1 VINKNVCREEEEMQM
16 RKHKGQ
22 DVLAGAL
29 AFLLAV
35 SMAGCCKSKN
45 DDSHS
50 LSLLGG
56 VLGTGIIE
64 PPVGLASA
72 GTFRVLAN
80 STVANTGPTSV
91 DGDLGVSPGS
101 AVTGFPP
108 GTVSG
113 GTFTGS
119 PGPAATAQSDLT
131 IAYNNAAARP
141 PGTAVAGNIGGQ
153 TLAPGVFTSTSSLAI
168 SSGDLTLTG
177 LGNPNAVFIFQIASS
192 LTVTSGRRVIL
203 AGGAKASNV
212 FWQVGSSATLGTNSF
227 FVGDIMALASI
238 TLQTGASL
246 EGRALASTGAV
257 TLDSNVIFP

>member
-1 VINKNVCREEEEMQM
+1 M
-16 RKHKGQ
+16 RKYKGQ

-29 AFLLAV
+29 TFLLAV
-35 SMAGCCKSKN
+35 SLAGCCKDDNN
-45 DDSHS
+45 DEHS
-50 LSLLGG
+50 LSLLSG

-72 GTFRVLAN
+72 NGFRVLAG

-101 AVTGFPP
+101 ACTAFPAPCSGGGP
-108 GTVSG
+108 GTLT
-113 GTFTGS
+113 GTIHAGDAT
-119 PGPAATAQSDLT
+119 AATAQTDLT
-131 IAYNNAAARP
+131 TAYNDAAGRA
-141 PGTAVAGNIGGQ
+141 PGTSVSGNIGGL
-153 TLAPGVFTSTSSLAI
+153 TLAPGVYTSTSSLAI

-177 LGNPNAVFIFQIASS
+177 LGNANAVFIFQIPSS
-192 LTVTSGRRVIL
+192 LTVTSGRKVIL
-203 AGGAKASNV
+203 AGRAQASNV

-246 EGRALASTGAV
+246 QGRALAQTGAV
-257 TLDSNVIFP
+257 TLDSSIIFP

>member
-1 VINKNVCREEEEMQM
+1 VKKNEETQM

-35 SMAGCCKSKN
+35 SLAGCCKSK
-45 DDSHS
+45 DDGSHS
-50 LSLLGG
+50 VSLLNG

-72 GTFRVLAN
+72 GTFRVLAG

-101 AVTGFPP
+101 ACTAFPAPCSGGGP
-108 GTVSG
+108 GTLT
-113 GTFTGS
+113 GTIHAGDAT
-119 PGPAATAQSDLT
+119 AATAQSDLT
-131 IAYNNAAARP
+131 VAYNNAAGRP
-141 PGTAVAGNIGGQ
+141 PGTSVAGNIGGQ
-153 TLAPGVFTSTSSLAI
+153 TLAPGVYTSTSTLAI

-177 LGNPNAVFIFQIASS
+177 LGNSNAVFIFQIASS
-192 LTVTSGRRVIL
+192 LTVTTGRRVIL

-212 FWQVGSSATLGTNSF
+212 FWQVGSSATLGTNCF
-227 FVGDIMALASI
+227 FVGDIMAQASI

-246 EGRALASTGAV
+246 EGRALARTGAV
-257 TLDSNVIFP
+257 TLDSAVVFP